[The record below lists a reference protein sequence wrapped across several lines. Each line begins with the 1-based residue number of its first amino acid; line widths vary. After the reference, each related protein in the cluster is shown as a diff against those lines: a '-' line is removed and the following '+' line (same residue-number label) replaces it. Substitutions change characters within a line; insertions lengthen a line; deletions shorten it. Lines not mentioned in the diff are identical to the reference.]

1 MAIQMRRGKFT
12 NFLPSKL
19 QPGEWAIVQGED
31 PSATDGR
38 SVYVAFAA
46 GVVKR
51 MATYT
56 DMVDNCRDAIE
67 QSIGDIKAK
76 LTAKVE
82 ATNATVEDA
91 EAKRVATEASRVSA
105 ESSRVDAEQGR
116 VEAEISRVS
125 AESSRETA
133 EEKRAADQLKNNADQ
148 AQNNAAAKGLTYK
161 VCGVGEYKL
170 DAVDGAHNVPTV
182 IGRDGTMYLTPK
194 VDGATDEDKY
204 DQWMYIDSKWELM
217 GESGAHID
225 PTTTGDV
232 DTIVSGTNVTADRYL
247 NSTGLSYFWVKA
259 VDRLGGLFAAKAHSH
274 TVDDVTGTVAIENGG
289 TGATTAA
296 DALTN
301 LGAASQTDVDAL
313 RDSVSRIDRGD
324 TGKVYLYNDSKWG
337 CVSYRAKGGVCT
349 LAVDSL
355 GGIRAGGSWAIP
367 KAIPSKFLPDGSAY
381 AALCHRQT
389 DHQAQV
395 WVPSKDNN
403 DSTLFIYSALDT
415 TEPSTRI
422 FGIVSWVY

>member
-31 PSATDGR
+31 PSATDGC

-91 EAKRVATEASRVSA
+91 ESKRVAAEASRVSA

-116 VEAEISRVS
+116 VEAESSRVS
-125 AESSRETA
+125 AESSRESA
-133 EEKRAADQLKNNADQ
+133 EEKRVADQLKNNADQ

-161 VCGVGEYKL
+161 VCGTGEYSL

-232 DTIVSGTNVTADRYL
+232 DTIVSGTNVTADRYR

-259 VDRLGGLFAAKAHSH
+259 VDKLNGLFAAKAHSH
-274 TVDDVTGTVAIENGG
+274 TVGDVTGTVAIENGG

-313 RDSVSRIDRGD
+313 RDSVSQ
-324 TGKVYLYNDSKWG
+324 
-337 CVSYRAKGGVCT
+337 
-349 LAVDSL
+349 
-355 GGIRAGGSWAIP
+355 IP
-367 KAIPSKFLPDGSAY
+367 KAPKLFVGTRIVNKWTSDGQLEIFNAIKFKSLFGRAFDSGKDAVLAMNADYQSRPEYFSTAAYYGADGS
-381 AALCHRQT
+381 L
-389 DHQAQV
+389 
-395 WVPSKDNN
+395 WVKSWSGSGSGN
-403 DSTLFIYSALDT
+403 
-415 TEPSTRI
+415 TRI
-422 FGIVSWVY
+422 NYLVALGE

>member
-91 EAKRVATEASRVSA
+91 EAKRVSAEASRVSA
-105 ESSRVDAEQGR
+105 ESSRVSAEQGR
-116 VEAEISRVS
+116 VEAESSRVS
-125 AESSRETA
+125 AESSRKSA

-161 VCGVGEYKL
+161 VCGTGEYSL

-259 VDRLGGLFAAKAHSH
+259 VDRLEGLFAPKAHSH

-313 RDSVSRIDRGD
+313 RDSVSQTKALYSDP
-324 TGKVYLYNDSKWG
+324 TGNWQVDLRAGIVFVRANYVTTGSGSWDSIT
-337 CVSYRAKGGVCT
+337 CPYRLPEAYRPAGAVNTPAITANGGSTTGMLIVGPDGTIKMTNQGSTGSSSQRCAT
-349 LAVDSL
+349 LAYPL
-355 GGIRAGGSWAIP
+355 
-367 KAIPSKFLPDGSAY
+367 
-381 AALCHRQT
+381 
-389 DHQAQV
+389 
-395 WVPSKDNN
+395 
-403 DSTLFIYSALDT
+403 
-415 TEPSTRI
+415 
-422 FGIVSWVY
+422 

>member
-19 QPGEWAIVQGED
+19 QPGEWAIVQGDD
-31 PSATDGR
+31 PSASDGL

-91 EAKRVATEASRVSA
+91 ESKRVAAEASRVSA

-116 VEAEISRVS
+116 VEAESSRVS
-125 AESSRETA
+125 AESSRKSA

-161 VCGVGEYKL
+161 VCGTGEYNL

-259 VDRLGGLFAAKAHSH
+259 VDKLNGLFAAKAHSH
-274 TVDDVTGTVAIENGG
+274 TVGDVTGTVAIENGG

-313 RDSVSRIDRGD
+313 RDSVSQ
-324 TGKVYLYNDSKWG
+324 
-337 CVSYRAKGGVCT
+337 
-349 LAVDSL
+349 
-355 GGIRAGGSWAIP
+355 
-367 KAIPSKFLPDGSAY
+367 FLPVCSVIFLANGKSPSSVGIPGTWVRTYFSIFTNKGLAFDIKDGLTGTNATNVQIFEYNNS
-381 AALCHRQT
+381 
-389 DHQAQV
+389 DAQKFWFHAHNYGDV
-395 WVPSKDNN
+395 HMWVR
-403 DSTLFIYSALDT
+403 TA
-415 TEPSTRI
+415 
-422 FGIVSWVY
+422 

>member
-19 QPGEWAIVQGED
+19 QPGEWAIVQDED
-31 PSATDGR
+31 PSASDGR

-56 DMVDNCRDAIE
+56 DMVDSCRDAIE

-82 ATNATVEDA
+82 ATNASVEGA
-91 EAKRVATEASRVSA
+91 ESKRVAAESSRVSA
-105 ESSRVDAEQGR
+105 ESSRATAEQGR
-116 VEAEISRVS
+116 VEAEKARVS
-125 AESSRETA
+125 AESSRESA
-133 EEKRAADQLKNNADQ
+133 EDRRAADQLKNNADQ

-161 VCGVGEYKL
+161 VCGSGEYKL
-170 DAVDGAHNVPTV
+170 DTVDKAHNVPTV

-194 VDGATDEDKY
+194 VKGATDEDKY

-247 NSTGLSYFWVKA
+247 NATGLSYFWVKA
-259 VDRLGGLFAAKAHSH
+259 VDKLESLFAPKAHSH
-274 TVDDVTGTVAIENGG
+274 TVSDVTGTVAVENGG

-301 LGAASQTDVDAL
+301 LGAAAKTDVDAL
-313 RDSVSRIDRGD
+313 RDSVSRINVSVSKVGLSRNPNGNYEIWFVGD
-324 TGKVYLYNDSKWG
+324 DFKMGLYFNDVAIGVYNAKTGKSKE
-337 CVSYRAKGGVCT
+337 VRLS
-349 LAVDSL
+349 
-355 GGIRAGGSWAIP
+355 
-367 KAIPSKFLPDGSAY
+367 
-381 AALCHRQT
+381 
-389 DHQAQV
+389 
-395 WVPSKDNN
+395 
-403 DSTLFIYSALDT
+403 
-415 TEPSTRI
+415 
-422 FGIVSWVY
+422 

>member
-19 QPGEWAIVQGED
+19 QPGEWAIVQDED
-31 PSATDGR
+31 PSASDGR

-91 EAKRVATEASRVSA
+91 EAKRVTAESSRVSA
-105 ESSRVDAEQGR
+105 ESSRATAEQGR
-116 VEAEISRVS
+116 VEAERSRVS
-125 AESSRETA
+125 AESSRKSA

-161 VCGVGEYKL
+161 VCGTGEYKL
-170 DAVDGAHNVPTV
+170 DTVDKAHNVPTV

-194 VDGATDEDKY
+194 VKGATDEDKY

-232 DTIVSGTNVTADRYL
+232 DNIVSGTNVTADRYI
-247 NSTGLSYFWVKA
+247 NATGLSYFWVKA
-259 VDRLGGLFAAKAHSH
+259 VDKLEGLFAPKAHSH
-274 TVDDVTGTVAIENGG
+274 TVGDVTGTVAIENGG

-301 LGAASQTDVDAL
+301 LGAAAQTDVDAL
-313 RDSVSRIDRGD
+313 RDSVSHVNVLVTKVKFSRGANGNFEIWFIGD
-324 TGKVYLYNDSKWG
+324 NFTTCLYFSASAVGVYDAKTGKGKEARLS
-337 CVSYRAKGGVCT
+337 
-349 LAVDSL
+349 
-355 GGIRAGGSWAIP
+355 
-367 KAIPSKFLPDGSAY
+367 
-381 AALCHRQT
+381 
-389 DHQAQV
+389 
-395 WVPSKDNN
+395 
-403 DSTLFIYSALDT
+403 
-415 TEPSTRI
+415 
-422 FGIVSWVY
+422 

>member
-19 QPGEWAIVQGED
+19 QPGEWAIVQGDD
-31 PSATDGR
+31 PSASDGL

-82 ATNATVEDA
+82 ATNASVEGA
-91 EAKRVATEASRVSA
+91 ESKRVAAESSRVSA
-105 ESSRVDAEQGR
+105 ESSRATAEQGR
-116 VEAEISRVS
+116 VEAERSRVS
-125 AESSRETA
+125 AESSRKSA
-133 EEKRAADQLKNNADQ
+133 EERRAADQLKNNADQ

-161 VCGVGEYKL
+161 VCGSGEYKV
-170 DAVDGAHNVPTV
+170 DAVDNAHNVPTV

-194 VDGATDEDKY
+194 VKGATDEDKY

-247 NSTGLSYFWVKA
+247 NATGLSYFWVKA
-259 VDRLGGLFAAKAHSH
+259 VDKLESLFAPKAHSH
-274 TVDDVTGTVAIENGG
+274 TVSDVTGTVAVENGG

-301 LGAASQTDVDAL
+301 LGAAAQTDVDAL
-313 RDSVSRIDRGD
+313 RDSVSQYHPVGSVVFLAN
-324 TGKVYLYNDSKWG
+324 GKSP
-337 CVSYRAKGGVCT
+337 S
-349 LAVDSL
+349 SL
-355 GGIRAGGSWAIP
+355 GIP
-367 KAIPSKFLPDGSAY
+367 GTWVRTYFSIVTNKRLAFDIKDGNTGTNGANV
-381 AALCHRQT
+381 Q
-389 DHQAQV
+389 
-395 WVPSKDNN
+395 
-403 DSTLFIYSALDT
+403 IYSYNGSDAQQFWFYAKNYGD
-415 TEPSTRI
+415 I
-422 FGIVSWVY
+422 HMWVRTA

>member
-19 QPGEWAIVQGED
+19 QPGEWAIVQGDD
-31 PSATDGR
+31 PSASDGL

-76 LTAKVE
+76 LTEKVE

-91 EAKRVATEASRVSA
+91 EAKRVSA
-105 ESSRVDAEQGR
+105 ESSRVGAESSRVTAEQGR
-116 VEAEISRVS
+116 VEAERSRAS

-170 DAVDGAHNVPTV
+170 DTVDGAHNAPTV

-259 VDRLGGLFAAKAHSH
+259 VERLGGLFAPKAHSH

-313 RDSVSRIDRGD
+313 RDSVSQ
-324 TGKVYLYNDSKWG
+324 
-337 CVSYRAKGGVCT
+337 
-349 LAVDSL
+349 
-355 GGIRAGGSWAIP
+355 
-367 KAIPSKFLPDGSAY
+367 FLPVCSVIFLAS
-381 AALCHRQT
+381 
-389 DHQAQV
+389 
-395 WVPSKDNN
+395 SKSP
-403 DSTLFIYSALDT
+403 STLGIPGTWVKVRFSIVTDKRFAFDIKDGLTGTNGANVQIYSYNGT
-415 TEPSTRI
+415 TAQQFWLYTKDY
-422 FGIVSWVY
+422 GDVNMWVRTA

>member
-31 PSATDGR
+31 PSASDGL

-91 EAKRVATEASRVSA
+91 ETNRVAAEASRVSA
-105 ESSRVDAEQGR
+105 ESSRVSAEQGR
-116 VEAEISRVS
+116 VEAESSRVS
-125 AESSRETA
+125 AESSRKSA

-161 VCGVGEYKL
+161 VCGTGEYNL

-259 VDRLGGLFAAKAHSH
+259 VERLGGLFAPKAHSH

-313 RDSVSRIDRGD
+313 RDSVSQDIGA
-324 TGKVYLYNDSKWG
+324 TTYSQVSGLYLNTYE
-337 CVSYRAKGGVCT
+337 CLAGVCVGCNVSPS
-349 LAVDSL
+349 ASVS
-355 GGIRAGGSWAIP
+355 AG
-367 KAIPSKFLPDGSAY
+367 
-381 AALCHRQT
+381 
-389 DHQAQV
+389 
-395 WVPSKDNN
+395 N
-403 DSTLFIYSALDT
+403 TLFTVTTGRKFTSGGKIILRGVFPNKQPGVYVNYGSDGHTIKVTLEQSVSLAAQDT
-415 TEPSTRI
+415 FNFLIPVAWEL
-422 FGIVSWVY
+422 